1 MYDGV
6 VRKHPHISF
15 FDGLIRVDHADDK
28 CQLGLIYS
36 TFTALYIYTGGL
48 WKPHK
53 TRKEY
58 RANRQICTRHQPN
71 QMLEVYCDVCHITG
85 DGAEVST
92 FPQGLRKIHQTNR
105 FHVKEIEDKKT
116 P

>member
-1 MYDGV
+1 MVYTLVYDVV

-15 FDGLIRVDHADDK
+15 FDGLIRDDHADDK
-28 CQLGLIYS
+28 CHLGLIYS

-85 DGAEVST
+85 DGAEVSI
-92 FPQGLRKIHQTNR
+92 FPRGIRKLH
-105 FHVKEIEDKKT
+105 
-116 P
+116 

>member
-1 MYDGV
+1 MYDAV

-28 CQLGLIYS
+28 CPLGLIYS

-53 TRKEY
+53 TGEEY
-58 RANRQICTRHQPN
+58 RANIHLRQSNHV
-71 QMLEVYCDVCHITG
+71 LEVHCGVCVTSLGVVLKCQFFPGPSEITSNKH
-85 DGAEVST
+85 ASCE
-92 FPQGLRKIHQTNR
+92 RN
-105 FHVKEIEDKKT
+105 
-116 P
+116 

>member
-15 FDGLIRVDHADDK
+15 FDGLIRDDHADDK
-28 CQLGLIYS
+28 CRLGLIYS

-58 RANRQICTRHQPN
+58 RAI
-71 QMLEVYCDVCHITG
+71 
-85 DGAEVST
+85 
-92 FPQGLRKIHQTNR
+92 FPQDIKKTAKNR
-105 FHVKEIEDKKT
+105 FLW
-116 P
+116 PF

>member
-28 CQLGLIYS
+28 CPLGLIYS

-58 RANRQICTRHQPN
+58 RANRQICTRSQPN
-71 QMLEVYCDVCHITG
+71 QVLEVYCDVCVTSLG
-85 DGAEVST
+85 MVLRCQL
-92 FPQGLRKIHQTNR
+92 FPRALEKYIKQTGLRERN
-105 FHVKEIEDKKT
+105 
-116 P
+116 